1 MKILMKTI
9 SPEERLKH
17 DLELLRGEPII
28 QMTSSGEVASFE
40 VSDPEELCK
49 APLVSVR
56 MITFNH
62 EKYIADAIEGVV
74 NQKCNFEYEL
84 IIGEDR
90 STDNTRDVCLA
101 FQKRYP
107 NIIRVL
113 YSEKNVGGWANSCRT
128 RMACRGE
135 YMALCEGDDYWCDP
149 LKLQKQ
155 VDVFKALPSISLV
168 FSEKFNRKDTCPE
181 LIPTS
186 LKKAMG
192 MPDGLIGSA
201 AFYDYLS
208 NMGVIPTASA
218 MYRTSD
224 DLAMRVQYSI
234 FSWKLAL
241 GDITLWY
248 GLAMRGDVFH
258 FPEPMIVYRI
268 HDGGVSHNKA
278 SVKQVF
284 VDGTIPRMYFD
295 VVGRGRRLWLSQ
307 DIVFTLV
314 GRMRQASGQGFK
326 HRFKRFCE
334 TCNVGFRF
342 LWFYHPVCIACL
354 LAILFALPGVVP
366 NSLMKLLKLR
376 WRVLK
381 RLAPGV
387 LWSYNTSSKIP

>member
-1 MKILMKTI
+1 MR
-9 SPEERLKH
+9 PEEQIRNIFSKI
-17 DLELLRGEPII
+17 RG
-28 QMTSSGEVASFE
+28 TSIDVFSDAPLAPTIEASDA
-40 VSDPEELCK
+40 VQLCAK
-49 APLVSVR
+49 PLVSVR
-56 MITFNH
+56 MITYNH
-62 EKYIADAIEGVV
+62 GKYIAEAIEGVV

-135 YMALCEGDDYWCDP
+135 FMALCEGDDYWCDP
-149 LKLQKQ
+149 YKLQKQ
-155 VDVFKALPSISLV
+155 VDAFNAYPSISLV

-181 LIPTS
+181 LIPAS
-186 LKKAMG
+186 LKKAMS
-192 MPDGLIGSA
+192 MPEGLISSA
-201 AFYDYLS
+201 SFYDFLS

-218 MYRTSD
+218 MFRTSD
-224 DLAMRVQYSI
+224 DLAIRADYPI

-258 FPEPMIVYRI
+258 FSEPMVVYRV
-268 HDGGVSHNKA
+268 HGGGVSHNKA
-278 SVKQVF
+278 SIKQVF
-284 VDGTIPRMYFD
+284 IDGTIPRMYFD
-295 VVGRGRRLWLSQ
+295 VVGRGRSLWLSQ